1 MALLN
6 WSNVSDFAQ
15 IPALANTAT
24 DGFFWKGMI
33 WMIFIVLIFLFLNF
47 GFETAIIVPAT
58 ICLLLSIL
66 MLYAGLVTVIT
77 PMFFLA
83 IILFFIIY
91 ITWSGSKK

>member
-6 WSNVSDFAQ
+6 WSNITGFEQ

-24 DGFFWKGMI
+24 DGFFWKGMV

-66 MLYAGLVTVIT
+66 MLYAGLVTVVT

-83 IILFFIIY
+83 IILFFIVY
-91 ITWSGSKK
+91 ITYSASKK

>member
-1 MALLN
+1 MAIIN
-6 WSNVSDFAQ
+6 WTNITDFSQ
-15 IPALANTAT
+15 FPALANTAT
-24 DGFFWKGMI
+24 DGFFWKGMV

-91 ITWSGSKK
+91 ITYSASKK